1 MPLSLTMSNSSLA
14 MLSARSSI
22 EAIDPSEVPL
32 WVSEQTLN
40 QYFQMAILALLVYDA
55 LITTDKE
62 AKYFWKVP
70 QREVDFVYYMNRYIM
85 IFGSA
90 ARLLWNSYSANV
102 QLCKFTSKAMT
113 IIFALIHAS
122 GSFSQWAS
130 DIASA
135 DMIDSPEQVTHCSLD
150 WITITSIDYIL
161 IIRVLALYSQNRAL
175 SICLKLLLALEAS
188 FKIALIN
195 YLDVTEHIAIG
206 GLAEGVTVC
215 TLDTIPPWQWGMID
229 WMIPVGYGVV
239 LMGLAL
245 YKASAYWKESAGFR
259 GLTLA
264 KVLFPHQIAERLVS
278 VISCSVVA
286 VLSFKLQIEN
296 QVLSNILSSLGNPA
310 LLSLLGTRMLFNLK
324 EAGERGQNEGT
335 SYRVQSGTV
344 SEINFA
350 APVNAQ
356 RESEAED
363 VVREES
369 A

>member
-1 MPLSLTMSNSSLA
+1 MSNSSLA

-55 LITTDKE
+55 LITMDKE
-62 AKYFWKVP
+62 ARYFWKVP

-90 ARLLWNSYSANV
+90 ARLLY
-102 QLCKFTSKAMT
+102 
-113 IIFALIHAS
+113 
-122 GSFSQWAS
+122 SFSQWAS
-130 DIASA
+130 DIAN
-135 DMIDSPEQVTHCSLD
+135 
-150 WITITSIDYIL
+150 IL

-264 KVLFPHQIAERLVS
+264 KVLVRDQVLYFML

-286 VLSFKLQIEN
+286 VLSFKVQIEN